1 MELKKFLVTFL
12 LSLPIQGFLFYLFRK
27 RKLFLDIPK
36 EDRKIHNEPTPRSGG
51 LGILITL
58 IVFYFLYPF
67 TLLGKLL
74 IFSAPLIV
82 SSIWEDF
89 KGSSYKIRF
98 LFMFLTATL
107 TVIGLNAVVTY
118 FGFFSIPYWAG
129 VIFSVFALIGAINA
143 YNIIDGLNGL
153 SSGLALLGFLTY
165 AYLSNFYNFV
175 DIFQLTV
182 YLIPP
187 LLGFLIWNYP
197 WGKIFL
203 GDTGS
208 YFLGYVMGTISI
220 LLAGKN
226 GSPISPW
233 SVLLVMFY
241 PVWETVFSMFRR
253 LKDGKNPFEPDK
265 EHFHFLL
272 LKFLNGRVWLT
283 TLVIWLWQII
293 LDFLV
298 IAFHKNHL
306 ALILLLIFNII
317 LYLTSYRFLKNPSI
331 KVDNS

>member
-1 MELKKFLVTFL
+1 MELKKFLAIFL
-12 LSLPIQGFLFYLFRK
+12 FSIFVQGFLLYIFRK
-27 RKLFLDIPK
+27 LKLFLDIPK
-36 EDRKIHNEPTPRSGG
+36 EDRKIHKEPIPRSGG

-67 TLLGKLL
+67 ALLGKLL
-74 IFSAPLIV
+74 IFSVPLIV

-107 TVIGLNAVVTY
+107 TVLGINAIVTY
-118 FGFFSIPYWAG
+118 FGFFSVPYWVG
-129 VIFSVFALIGAINA
+129 IIFSIFALIGAINA

-153 SSGLALLGFLTY
+153 ASGLALLGFLTY
-165 AYLSNFYNFV
+165 TYLSNLYGFD
-175 DIFQLTV
+175 DIFRLTV

-197 WGKIFL
+197 LGKIFL

-233 SVLLVMFY
+233 SVLLAMFY

-272 LKFLNGRVWLT
+272 LRFLKGKVWLT
-283 TLVIWLWQII
+283 TLGIWIWQII

-306 ALILLLIFNII
+306 TLILLLTFNII
-317 LYLTSYRFLKNPSI
+317 LYFISYRFLKNYSI
-331 KVDNS
+331 RVNNS

>member
-1 MELKKFLVTFL
+1 MELKKFLVIFL
-12 LSLPIQGFLFYLFRK
+12 FSVSIQGFLLYIFRK
-27 RKLFLDIPK
+27 WKLFLDIPR
-36 EDRKIHNEPTPRSGG
+36 EDRKIHKEPTPRSGG
-51 LGILITL
+51 FGILVTL
-58 IVFYFLYPF
+58 VVVYFLYPI

-74 IFSAPLIV
+74 IFSIPLV
-82 SSIWEDF
+82 ASSIWEDL
-89 KGSSYKIRF
+89 KGSSYKTRF
-98 LFMFLTATL
+98 LFMFLTASL
-107 TVIGLNAVVTY
+107 TVLGINAVVTY
-118 FGFFSIPYWAG
+118 FGFFSVPYWVG
-129 VIFSVFALIGAINA
+129 VIFSIFALIGAINT

-165 AYLSNFYNFV
+165 AYLSNFYGFD
-175 DIFQLTV
+175 DIFHLAV

-208 YFLGYVMGTISI
+208 YFLGYAIGTFSI

-241 PVWETVFSMFRR
+241 PIWETVFSIFRR
-253 LKDGKNPFEPDK
+253 LKERKNPFEPDK

-272 LKFLNGRVWLT
+272 LRFFNGKVWLT
-283 TLVIWLWQII
+283 TLTIWVWQLI

-306 ALILLLIFNII
+306 TLVLLLIFNIS
-317 LYLTSYRFLKNPSI
+317 LYLLFYRFLKKSI
-331 KVDNS
+331 RNK